1 MQFRERAIQHFEF
14 FVMGRT
20 DLATSLIAARLENG
34 DIKGQ
39 LESKSVC
46 VVGEGSAQK
55 EQMFQAQETAQAKA
69 LGAGGMAS
77 CQGN

>member
-1 MQFRERAIQHFEF
+1 
-14 FVMGRT
+14 MGRT

-55 EQMFQAQETAQAKA
+55 EQMFQA
-69 LGAGGMAS
+69 
-77 CQGN
+77 